1 MHDMTFQQLSF
12 ALPTSRIALPV
23 SYVFNI
29 YIYTWMEAFV
39 YNNIYIT
46 LFRTICMTK
55 FIQNFKAL

>member
-1 MHDMTFQQLSF
+1 MHDMTFQQLSL

-29 YIYTWMEAFV
+29 YIYIHGWKPL

-46 LFRTICMTK
+46 LFRTICITT